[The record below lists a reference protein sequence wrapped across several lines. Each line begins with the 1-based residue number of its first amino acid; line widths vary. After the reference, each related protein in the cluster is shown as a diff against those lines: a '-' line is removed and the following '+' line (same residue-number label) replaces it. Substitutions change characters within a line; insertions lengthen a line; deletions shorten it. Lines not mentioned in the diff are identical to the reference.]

1 MGLASLYIKAV
12 MLNSVFVTGGGS
24 CVMKVYEVVFQKFS
38 SADPV
43 CICGSKRKTHK
54 NPTALPK
61 FDYKAGRD
69 LEM

>member
-1 MGLASLYIKAV
+1 
-12 MLNSVFVTGGGS
+12 
-24 CVMKVYEVVFQKFS
+24 MKVYEVVFQKFS

-54 NPTALPK
+54 KPTALPK

-69 LEM
+69 LER